1 MRKLFIPFLF
11 VLSIPLGADAF
22 WFKDKP
28 LTFNQIAKKCTGRK
42 SKWVEYNKIGFPQSA
57 KNYLRVCIDEEVEKV
72 RQAKLTKCLE
82 KNKKNICLAS
92 FKLD

>member
-1 MRKLFIPFLF
+1 MRKLLIPVLF
-11 VLSIPLGADAF
+11 VLSIPLCADAF

-57 KNYLRVCIDEEVEKV
+57 KNYLRVCIDEEV
-72 RQAKLTKCLE
+72 
-82 KNKKNICLAS
+82 
-92 FKLD
+92 

>member
-1 MRKLFIPFLF
+1 MRKVLIPVLF
-11 VLSIPLGADAF
+11 VLAIPLSVDAF

-42 SKWVEYNKIGFPQSA
+42 SKWVKYNKTGFPQSA
-57 KNYLRVCIDEEVEKV
+57 KNYLRVCIDAEVQKV

-92 FKLD
+92 FKLN

>member
-1 MRKLFIPFLF
+1 MRKVLIPVLF
-11 VLSIPLGADAF
+11 VLAIPLSVDAF

-28 LTFNQIAKKCTGRK
+28 LTYNQIAKKCTGRK
-42 SKWVEYNKIGFPQSA
+42 SKWVEYNKIGFPHSA

>member
-1 MRKLFIPFLF
+1 MRKLLIPVLF
-11 VLSIPLGADAF
+11 VLSIPLSADAV
-22 WFKDKP
+22 WSKNKP
-28 LTFNQIAKKCTGRK
+28 LTFNQIARKCTGRE
-42 SKWVEYNKIGFPQSA
+42 SKWVEYNKLGFPQSA

-82 KNKKNICLAS
+82 KSIKNICLAS

>member
-1 MRKLFIPFLF
+1 MKSNTITIIR
-11 VLSIPLGADAF
+11 
-22 WFKDKP
+22 
-28 LTFNQIAKKCTGRK
+28 KCTGRK
-42 SKWVEYNKIGFPQSA
+42 SKWVEYNKIGFPNSA

-72 RQAKLTKCLE
+72 RQAKLTKCLK